1 MSAMKVWA
9 LTVDRHHQPT
19 RADLSFRGYAVVD
32 ATANRLEHIWYAL
45 VTRHR
50 NRVAVLPSKAGSN
63 PALLPRM
70 NAREPKGSV
79 RAYRRQ
85 RRTRVHTLRLLSE
98 RQFS

>member
-50 NRVAVLPSKAGSN
+50 KCVAVLPSKGSN

-85 RRTRVHTLRLLSE
+85 RRICVHTLRPLSE
-98 RQFS
+98 QQFS